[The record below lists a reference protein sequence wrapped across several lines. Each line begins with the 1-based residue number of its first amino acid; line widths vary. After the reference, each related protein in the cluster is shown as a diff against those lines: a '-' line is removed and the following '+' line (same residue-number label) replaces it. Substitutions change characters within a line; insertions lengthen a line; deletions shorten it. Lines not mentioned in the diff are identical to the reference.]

1 MLACC
6 YRYHVS
12 KCIFLYLC
20 TRVEKIHLDTTYL
33 NVSFCIFPPRS
44 ERYIKIHLDWFRYTC
59 IQFAVSTHMK
69 SNGYM
74 KRHFSIFSEINVVV
88 WVVVWSL
95 TSAQLKTVLSWTQ
108 NHLSFFSRTAWLCF
122 QNKCGSIT
130 MVRKNPAAYIYK
142 TPDFTWFH
150 MISHDSI
157 HSSNFCTKKENSKN
171 IDFSKS
177 QKDLKN

>member
-59 IQFAVSTHMK
+59 IQFAVSTQMK
-69 SNGYM
+69 SNGCM
-74 KRHFSIFSEINVVV
+74 KRHVF
-88 WVVVWSL
+88 WS
-95 TSAQLKTVLSWTQ
+95 
-108 NHLSFFSRTAWLCF
+108 
-122 QNKCGSIT
+122 KCGCLSCGLVIDFSAIQFFGHGHKIICHFFLVPPDYVFKT
-130 MVRKNPAAYIYK
+130 NADPLPWSARTQQHTYIR
-142 TPDFTWFH
+142 H
-150 MISHDSI
+150 LISHDSSKVRAFGTHISQSI
-157 HSSNFCTKKENSKN
+157 HSSNFCTKKENCKN

-177 QKDLKN
+177 